1 MDVARACADARDS
14 RAKFSMGNASL
25 GISVPAEPRFLKC
38 IRGFLTPVFD
48 AKFACEETGRLI
60 LAVDEACANIIKH
73 GQSWFKPTGRITLE
87 VVESKKK
94 IEITIRDFCRERDVE
109 KIKPRPLDEIRPG
122 GLGTHFINE
131 VMDAV
136 EFKPDEAK
144 DGRMVLVLTKNYGG
158 KENDET
164 DG

>member
-1 MDVARACADARDS
+1 
-14 RAKFSMGNASL
+14 MGSPDLN
-25 GISVPAEPRFLKC
+25 ISVPAEPRYLKS
-38 IRGFLTPVFD
+38 IRGFITPVFEANFSAED
-48 AKFACEETGRLI
+48 VGKLV

-87 VVESKKK
+87 VVESKRK

-136 EFKPDEAK
+136 E
-144 DGRMVLVLTKNYGG
+144 
-158 KENDET
+158 
-164 DG
+164 